1 MNKEKIVNTLASN
14 WIEPDELPPTHTN
27 EMWWTLADLF
37 IRQELNNG
45 CDGFGMVNVRKMF
58 NLLSKH
64 KQLLIDNDM
73 LSKDGYNNSGFPLW
87 KNHNFDTWIFAQ
99 GEEEE

>member
-1 MNKEKIVNTLASN
+1 MDR
-14 WIEPDELPPTHTN
+14 DELIAILQSNYDDDAPIHVN
-27 EMWWTLADLF
+27 RKKWTLADLF

-87 KNHNFDTWIFAQ
+87 KNHDFDTWIFAQ

>member
-1 MNKEKIVNTLASN
+1 MDR
-14 WIEPDELPPTHTN
+14 DELIAILQSNYDDDEAPIHTN

-45 CDGFGMVNVRKMF
+45 WDGFGMENVRKMF

-73 LSKDGYNNSGFPLW
+73 LSKDGYDNSGFLLW
-87 KNHNFDTWIFAQ
+87 KNYNFN
-99 GEEEE
+99 GEEEG